1 MSGGRRFFRS
11 GEAAGRA
18 GVSADTLRH
27 YERRG
32 LIPVPPRSANGYRIY
47 PPEVVA
53 AVRIVRR
60 ALAVGFTLS
69 ELAAQFR
76 VRARGGHPCLEVRN
90 LAQVKLRLV
99 EERLKM
105 MRRLRSD
112 LRRLLQ
118 DWDRRLKATPR
129 GKPAYLLASLGAGRS
144 VRHRLHPPFTTFKK
158 EKSS

>member
-1 MSGGRRFFRS
+1 MSGGERFFRS

-27 YERRG
+27 YERLG

-47 PPEVVA
+47 PLEVVA

-76 VRARGGHPCLEVRN
+76 VRARGGHPCLEGRD
-90 LAQVKLRLV
+90 LARGKLRAV
-99 EERLKM
+99 EGGLKVM
-105 MRRLRSD
+105 GGLWRPSGSSAGRLRSGSHF
-112 LRRLLQ
+112 LSWPLSS
-118 DWDRRLKATPR
+118 ASAR
-129 GKPAYLLASLGAGRS
+129 GAAIRAWRS
-144 VRHRLHPPFTTFKK
+144 AIWRG
-158 EKSS
+158 

>member
-27 YERRG
+27 YEHLG

-47 PPEVVA
+47 PLEVVA

-69 ELAAQFR
+69 ELATQFR
-76 VRARGGHPCLEVRN
+76 VRARGGHPCLEVRD
-90 LAQVKLRLV
+90 LARVKLRLV

-112 LRRLLQ
+112 LRRLLK

-129 GKPAYLLASLGAGRS
+129 GKPAYLLASLGTGRL
-144 VRHRLHPPFTTFKK
+144 HRLHPQLTTFKK
-158 EKSS
+158 EKPS

>member
-1 MSGGRRFFRS
+1 MNGGRRFFRS

-47 PPEVVA
+47 PSEVVA

-90 LAQVKLRLV
+90 LAQVKLRLL

-112 LRRLLQ
+112 LRRLLTGLGSPAQ
-118 DWDRRLKATPR
+118 GDAARQT
-129 GKPAYLLASLGAGRS
+129 AYLLASLGAGRS
-144 VRHRLHPPFTTFKK
+144 VRHRLHTPFTTFKK
-158 EKSS
+158 K

>member
-1 MSGGRRFFRS
+1 MSGGQRFFRS

-27 YERRG
+27 YERLG

-47 PPEVVA
+47 PLEVVA

-69 ELAAQFR
+69 ELATQFR
-76 VRARGGHPCLEVRN
+76 VRARGGHPCLEVRD
-90 LAQVKLRLV
+90 LARVKLRLV

-112 LRRLLQ
+112 LRRLLK

-129 GKPAYLLASLGAGRS
+129 GKPAYLLASLGTGRL
-144 VRHRLHPPFTTFKK
+144 HRLHPQLTTFKK
-158 EKSS
+158 EKPS